1 VNATCTALREPRQ
14 SIFESVEMTTI
25 FMTGNNN
32 PEALDEVSQLRY
44 RLLMQNIVDA
54 MLEIYSQTLT
64 TSFSPE
70 SWCTQGVT
78 LVERVL
84 RTAGGEWFW
93 QSYATTYPPPFRA
106 EVDRILQERNS

>member
-1 VNATCTALREPRQ
+1 MYAIRSYYEIRQNRLAMGTAAVNSTCTALREPRQ

-54 MLEIYSQTLT
+54 MLEIY
-64 TSFSPE
+64 
-70 SWCTQGVT
+70 
-78 LVERVL
+78 
-84 RTAGGEWFW
+84 
-93 QSYATTYPPPFRA
+93 
-106 EVDRILQERNS
+106 RNNFV